1 MPYDKFTYDLG
12 SLRLTKTDKA
22 ELEKEFEGVGE
33 YLVCSDELADEQA
46 KAEILSALWAFKP
59 SFLAEMTKLDSV
71 VFEKLATLCEDSNTV
86 IQAIVKSTCKINY
99 LVEQAIASNGRGQF
113 LAKYDGEETEYRTK
127 SGKTVYLYR
136 CN

>member
-46 KAEILSALWAFKP
+46 KAEILSTLWAFKP

-71 VFEKLATLCEDSNTV
+71 VFEKLATLCEDSNTA
-86 IQAIVKSTCKINY
+86 IQTIIKVTCGLDY
-99 LVEQAIASNGRGQF
+99 LVEQAITSDGRGHF
-113 LAKYDGEETEYRTK
+113 LASFDGEEIEYHTK